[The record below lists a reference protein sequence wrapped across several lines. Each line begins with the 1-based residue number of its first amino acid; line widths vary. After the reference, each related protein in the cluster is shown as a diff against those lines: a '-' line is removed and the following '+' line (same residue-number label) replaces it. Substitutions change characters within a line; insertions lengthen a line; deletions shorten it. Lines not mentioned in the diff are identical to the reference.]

1 MDRFFTICSHAW
13 GLGFRMSLVSTSV
26 QATAASASRVW
37 GHREQALMKQ
47 HPSPCGSPQSRGPGY
62 EPACA
67 GIPCSEPHLPS
78 SWDMGSFSRGCS

>member
-37 GHREQALMKQ
+37 GHREQAPDEAAPL
-47 HPSPCGSPQSRGPGY
+47 PLRQSSVQR
-62 EPACA
+62 
-67 GIPCSEPHLPS
+67 
-78 SWDMGSFSRGCS
+78 SRL